1 MLFFL
6 LNELPTK
13 VNNPHLFEAIIGFE
27 TPVNHHRP
35 SPVSRNMVRRTRV
48 ATREGQLLAYVDRG
62 IMRREHCWTFLEE

>member
-1 MLFFL
+1 MPFFL

-13 VNNPHLFEAIIGFE
+13 VNKPHLFEAIGFE
-27 TPVNHHRP
+27 TPVNRHRP